1 MHIETVFCIL
11 HGRQSVYLS
20 DCFHIYWFSSLV
32 VRVLSNF
39 TKLRQKDVARKD
51 YVNQLKT
58 DIISYYGYNDF
69 LVEALIEV
77 SLVVANLMFGMLCSE
92 RPPFNTVLV
101 ANIFPAKTVQM
112 FPAVELVELLEAFEK
127 RPPECL
133 RTNTLKVRCL
143 WSIWK
148 CMNGTSTTV
157 IGLLFLSVYFICFF
171 IVYLIRLSYS
181 WPHFLGPKGFVIVF
195 K

>member
-1 MHIETVFCIL
+1 
-11 HGRQSVYLS
+11 
-20 DCFHIYWFSSLV
+20 
-32 VRVLSNF
+32 
-39 TKLRQKDVARKD
+39 
-51 YVNQLKT
+51 
-58 DIISYYGYNDF
+58 
-69 LVEALIEV
+69 
-77 SLVVANLMFGMLCSE
+77 
-92 RPPFNTVLV
+92 
-101 ANIFPAKTVQM
+101 
-112 FPAVELVELLEAFEK
+112 LEAFEK

-181 WPHFLGPKGFVIVF
+181 WPHFLGTQRLCYCIQIGNICTLQTRRRDLAAALIPRGFNLDPIGKWSKVYF
-195 K
+195 N